1 MTKAKQFEQRLGA
14 ATEGFRRNLE
24 ICPQVHAESPEE
36 LVQK

>member
-1 MTKAKQFEQRLGA
+1 MTRVKQFERRLGA
-14 ATEGFRRNLE
+14 ATKGFCWNLE